1 MQVQAEQR
9 GRLQSLP
16 TALATPS
23 PHKGMRAYREVVE
36 GRDVILPIAR
46 EVCMVPSRVVE
57 PTEVPT
63 RGEANIHPARRRH
76 SHCKD
81 DIERPTSVEC
91 GENNRLRSRLTMT
104 TSIRKRRFGR
114 G

>member
-36 GRDVILPIAR
+36 GRDVVLPIAR

-63 RGEANIHPARRRH
+63 RGEAKNSSGPE
-76 SHCKD
+76 K
-81 DIERPTSVEC
+81 T
-91 GENNRLRSRLTMT
+91 LTLQ
-104 TSIRKRRFGR
+104 G
-114 G
+114 